1 MLIYVKKFVPDQEL
15 ITVHGAIQLCTRRNV
30 SKKKIGVISKFFL
43 KHLIL
48 WDVIYYITMDAR
60 SVTILIGPVDVSNLI
75 VSIPM
80 FASSASRQLMENSIV
95 IIRAKKLIRQNRIN
109 QVNNLYQQRNDFK
122 KLRPLLITT
131 N

>member
-1 MLIYVKKFVPDQEL
+1 MLIYEL
-15 ITVHGAIQLCTRRNV
+15 FKVQFNFAHDRNV
-30 SKKKIGVISKFFL
+30 SKKKKEVISKFFL

-80 FASSASRQLMENSIV
+80 FASSASRLLMENSIV
-95 IIRAKKLIRQNRIN
+95 IIRAKKLIRQNRVN

-122 KLRPLLITT
+122 KLRPLLITI